1 MTQLRVLYIEDSPA
15 DAEFVR
21 AAFRRSA
28 PEVGMTVASGGSK
41 ALAILSQ
48 GAEDGTLPDLVLLDL
63 KMPGM
68 DGHEVLASIKSSPRL
83 RHIPTIVLTSSRLE
97 EDISRAYDIGAN
109 CYLPKPEDALG
120 YAVIAVELKRF
131 WMDMALLPRGAT
143 P

>member
-1 MTQLRVLYIEDSPA
+1 MA
-15 DAEFVR
+15 
-21 AAFRRSA
+21 
-28 PEVGMTVASGGSK
+28 VASGGAK

-48 GAEDGTLPDLVLLDL
+48 AVEDGSLPDMVLLDL

-68 DGHEVLASIKSSPRL
+68 DVHEVLASIKSSPRL
-83 RHIPTIVLTSSRLE
+83 RHIPTIVLPSSRLE

-131 WMDMALLPRGAT
+131 WMDMAL
-143 P
+143 